1 MIEGI
6 AVFGSSEPP
15 PGDPEY
21 DRARRIGSLLARE
34 GVPVVCGGY
43 GGVMEGASRGAREAG
58 GTAIGVGCALFAS
71 RRPNPYLSEFIEEPD
86 LPARTARLVALAR
99 GFIILPGKS
108 GTLAEVA
115 YLWALR
121 RAGLAKG
128 KPVVLLGDPW
138 PDVLDRL
145 AAAGV
150 LEADSLRE
158 TVLARN
164 ENEAVSKALA
174 GSGGPQET
182 P

>member
-1 MIEGI
+1 
-6 AVFGSSEPP
+6 
-15 PGDPEY
+15 
-21 DRARRIGSLLARE
+21 
-34 GVPVVCGGY
+34 
-43 GGVMEGASRGAREAG
+43 
-58 GTAIGVGCALFAS
+58 
-71 RRPNPYLSEFIEEPD
+71 
-86 LPARTARLVALAR
+86 LVALAR

-138 PDVLDRL
+138 PDVLDSL

-158 TVLARN
+158 TILARN